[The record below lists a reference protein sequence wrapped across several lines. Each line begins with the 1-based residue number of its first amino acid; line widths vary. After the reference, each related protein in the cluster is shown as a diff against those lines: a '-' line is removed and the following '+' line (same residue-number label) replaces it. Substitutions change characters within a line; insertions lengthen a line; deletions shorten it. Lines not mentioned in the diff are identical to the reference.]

1 MGEVESNDRRKSIS
15 WYEQPHVCLY
25 LPAEEDDE
33 VSVLTSPNFES
44 SDDNNRAVANGFW
57 AEQGNKVDKYLT
69 CHFDNSFACLC
80 EALAPKSDEEV
91 TYEDGFLSSLFRDG
105 SCGSLTLS
113 EDTAPTMEDNGLS
126 DENSVS
132 SGPVS
137 LAGILRPSTYAAPEN
152 DRPRSN
158 FILVNNGDG
167 GRKKTLMKH
176 VRRPSI
182 GNAFSAQATTP
193 KKTEAKAIYR
203 IEVVLSPDRLGRNKK
218 SSIMSKMITV
228 PKNHI
233 KKNLSALN
241 CMGNKSSLMA
251 GDDERDEHLEDARQ

>member
-1 MGEVESNDRRKSIS
+1 MGEVESNRRKNIS

-33 VSVLTSPNFES
+33 VSMLTSPNFES

-57 AEQGNKVDKYLT
+57 TEQGNKVDKYLT
-69 CHFDNSFACLC
+69 CHFDNSFAYLC
-80 EALAPKSDEEV
+80 EALAPKPEKER

-113 EDTAPTMEDNGLS
+113 EDTAPTMEES
-126 DENSVS
+126 EICDENSIS
-132 SGPVS
+132 SAPVS
-137 LAGILRPSTYAAPEN
+137 LAGILRPSTYAAPQN
-152 DRPRSN
+152 DQPRSS
-158 FILVNNGDG
+158 FILVNNDDG
-167 GRKKTLMKH
+167 GRMKTLMKH

-182 GNAFSAQATTP
+182 GNAFSAKAALP

-203 IEVVLSPDRLGRNKK
+203 IEVVLSPDRLGRTKK
-218 SSIMSKMITV
+218 SSMMSKMITV

-241 CMGNKSSLMA
+241 CMGNGSSLMA
-251 GDDERDEHLEDARQ
+251 IEDERDEHLDARQ